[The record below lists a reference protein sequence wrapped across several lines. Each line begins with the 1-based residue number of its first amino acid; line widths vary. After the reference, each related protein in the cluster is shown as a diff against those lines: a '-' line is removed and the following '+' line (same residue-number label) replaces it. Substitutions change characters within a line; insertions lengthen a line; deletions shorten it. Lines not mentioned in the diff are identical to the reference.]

1 MNRVAKSSQPSRVS
15 RWSAVGTIT
24 GERRPNVR
32 QNDGGPPRLTQKSD
46 TCQVSACVVLLRCRQ
61 IEEGTML
68 NWLGSTR
75 SRLVAGVDDAQRPQ
89 DSSLSRSRRDQY
101 ELRQCA
107 VHLRPSARDVQP
119 CA

>member
-46 TCQVSACVVLLRCRQ
+46 TCQVNACVVRLRCRQ
-61 IEEGTML
+61 IEEGTMTVREFL
-68 NWLGSTR
+68 TNIAILSAIMAIAALIEAAVPMF
-75 SRLVAGVDDAQRPQ
+75 SRAP
-89 DSSLSRSRRDQY
+89 
-101 ELRQCA
+101 
-107 VHLRPSARDVQP
+107 
-119 CA
+119 